1 MPCQYN
7 DPSAFDP
14 EKKIAYKEIK
24 TLRKSLEKMKE
35 SLKKPPSGRHP
46 YDIAVDIQS
55 IQEDIK
61 LLMLELRPHVVT

>member
-7 DPSAFDP
+7 DPSVFHP
-14 EKKIAYKEIK
+14 EKKKAYKEV
-24 TLRKSLEKMKE
+24 KSLRISLQKMKE

-61 LLMLELRPHVVT
+61 LLMLELRPHAVT